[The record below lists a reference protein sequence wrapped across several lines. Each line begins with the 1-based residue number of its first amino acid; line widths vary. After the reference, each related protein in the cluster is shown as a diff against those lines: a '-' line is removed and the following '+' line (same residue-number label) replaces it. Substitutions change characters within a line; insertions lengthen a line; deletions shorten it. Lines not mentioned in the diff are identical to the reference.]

1 MSNPM
6 GNMMGNID
14 KIEVFTNTDVY
25 LHQNLICPKGF
36 DIKLAN
42 FDTMLYLAQTNNCN
56 IIVRTND
63 KWFLK
68 SGLYLP
74 SINFIKFNQK
84 KKLYPNMSV
93 YLLKYKDNS
102 LFQ

>member
-1 MSNPM
+1 MNQMNQMNS
-6 GNMMGNID
+6 ID
-14 KIEVFTNTDVY
+14 RIEVFTNTDVY
-25 LHQNLICPKGF
+25 LHQNLICAKGY
-36 DIKLAN
+36 DTNLAT
-42 FDTMLYLAQTNNCN
+42 FDTMLYIAQINNCN

-68 SGLYLP
+68 SGLYKP

-84 KKLYPNMSV
+84 KNLYPNICV
-93 YLLKYKDNS
+93 YLLKYKNNS